1 MNTHNPNKP
10 ETPRHLRTH
19 IRQRDHY
26 TCQVCGAP
34 GKEVD
39 HIIPTSQGGTHHP
52 TNLRVLCRTC
62 HARKTTQE
70 TRAGKRAK
78 DQLLRLPAEHHPG
91 VTWR

>member
-10 ETPRHLRTH
+10 ETPRHLRTL

-26 TCQVCGAP
+26 TCQLCGAP

-39 HIIPTSQGGTHHP
+39 HIIPTSQGGTHTP

-62 HARKTTQE
+62 HTRKTPTETQ
-70 TRAGKRAK
+70 AGKHTK
-78 DQLLRLPAEHHPG
+78 HQLLHLPTENHPG
-91 VTWR
+91 IT